1 MTVITEELRDM
12 LGVDQEPHVFE
23 VEAGH
28 IQRFVEAVGDTNPLW
43 TDKEFAATTHYG
55 APVAPP
61 TFLVDYGLI
70 EVGDK
75 LMGMEC
81 SLSRFV
87 NGGTEIEI
95 YKPMKVGDT
104 ITTVA
109 RIADLIEK
117 EGKQGTLLLIII
129 EVVYTNQRGELVKKC
144 RETFIRY

>member
-1 MTVITEELRDM
+1 MTAITPEMKAM
-12 LGVDQEPHVFE
+12 LGVAQPPKVFK

-28 IQRFVEAVGDTNPLW
+28 VKRFAEAVGDTNPLW
-43 TDKEFAATTHYG
+43 TDEKFTASTKYE
-55 APVAPP
+55 APIAPP
-61 TFLVDYGLI
+61 TFLIDYGLI
-70 EVGDK
+70 EIADK
-75 LMGMEC
+75 MMEVKC
-81 SLSRFV
+81 PLSRFV

-129 EVVYTNQRGELVKKC
+129 EVTYTNQHGELVRKC
-144 RETFIRY
+144 TETFIRF